1 MTEIPFSIAAK
12 VSEHLVNLTIRQGQ
26 YLFRVN
32 KIMRNLESEKKALA
46 STHEH
51 IQKRAE
57 EATHKA
63 EKVNYDVSV
72 WLNEVM
78 EHIKEV
84 EKLEQEILVHSNSCF
99 RGQFHI
105 INRYIL
111 CKQMKKKT
119 EDLMQLNK
127 KCQFEPF
134 SFPAPLPDIEHFSS
148 GNFEYFKSTRL
159 AADQLLEALQDD
171 SSYIIGLYGMGGS
184 GKTTLVKEVGKKA
197 KELKLFDH
205 VLFTTVSQSPNITK
219 IQDELAD
226 LLGLTL
232 DEKSEAGKARR
243 ISIRLQSGER
253 ILIILDDVWAK
264 LNLEDIGIPVDGNLK
279 GCKVLLTTRRQ
290 EVCNLMDCLKRIPLY
305 LLSEEEA
312 WSLFQKHADI
322 DAVLSSNL
330 PSNLQLQR
338 EVCKECKG
346 LPIAIATV
354 GSSLKGKLS
363 VVDEW
368 KVALQSL
375 RDSKPVDVDEGV
387 RDAFSCLKL
396 SYDYLK
402 REDIK
407 LLFLICSMFPE
418 DHEIPV
424 DDLIKYA
431 VGLGICEGSFD
442 FASDRLRIY
451 VNRLVDSC
459 LLMCCEMNKCD
470 QIIHYKKDHV
480 KMHDMVRDV
489 ALWIAS
495 KDRAIIVNLA
505 RNLNTSIESGAI
517 KDCYALS
524 SWYNNG
530 IDKLLHQL
538 DAPKLEILLIN
549 LFVQSIPLELSDESF
564 QGLKELKVLALVN
577 KNYYQKVAISFPQSL
592 QLLTNLR
599 TLRLVG
605 WDLGDISFVVSLKRL
620 EILDLQYSNFKELP
634 NGITMLDKLKL
645 LDLSQCRIEQSCL
658 QVIRRCSQLEE
669 LYGFNY
675 GDCSSPRIMEPYKC
689 FGDDDDVIFPNL
701 QRFKLY
707 LGPLM
712 RSPSSELLSSSK
724 RLLYVNGFN
733 PSASDAFLKYL
744 LQRTFDVRLYGLHG
758 GCKNIFPATVQAV
771 GCMNEMTHLLLNFC
785 SELECLVDSTSNS
798 DDRILLDAT
807 LPKLVELCLERIDN
821 LKELWRGPFLHCFF
835 EKLQVLRMVCCN
847 QLHRIFPQPCNMQSL
862 KKLSII
868 QCRTLTS
875 VFPMSVARTLVKLE
889 YLIIKECSE
898 LRYIINNEQE
908 DGTDTEDVTV
918 HIPYNSHEIFP
929 ELRVLTISSCGN
941 LEFILPN
948 SCIEGLLKLRK
959 IEISLASKLKYIFG
973 QCKNEDQLSCLN
985 SAKMVLP
992 HLEEIELESLPN
1004 LLGIFSENYHLS
1016 WECLKKLTWRNCPR
1030 LSTNSSPNNFN
1041 FALENQQLPPN
1052 TETHLGKECFL
1063 NSKLEKLSFLNVH
1076 DLRFIWTAST
1086 LTQTLRLQ
1094 HLQYLTVSRCRK
1106 LKSIFTSVIQRCLPE
1121 LVELYVGNCE
1131 ELEEIVTEDGKY
1143 DNVSIAQTWFP
1154 KLMRIEVRRC
1164 SKLKS
1169 LFSTVIAGKL
1179 PHLSSLI
1186 IVDAPQLKEIFR
1198 HGNETDPVDGEPL
1211 FFQNLKELRLEELTS
1226 LVDVGVKLPSKKICK
1241 VRIHECPNIGSSIVD
1256 SASSVNRGTT
1266 NESKE
1271 YN

>member
-1 MTEIPFSIAAK
+1 MTEIIVSIAAK
-12 VSEHLVNLTIRQGQ
+12 VSEHLVNLTIHQGQ

-32 KIMRNLESEKKALA
+32 KIMKNLESEKKALA

-57 EATHKA
+57 EATYKA
-63 EKVNYDVSV
+63 EKVNDAVPV

-78 EHIKEV
+78 ELTKEV

-111 CKQMKKKT
+111 CKQMKNKT
-119 EDLMQLNK
+119 EALMQLNK

-134 SFPAPLPDIEHFSS
+134 SFPAPIPDIEHFSS

-205 VLFTTVSQSPNITK
+205 VLFTTVSQSPNVTK
-219 IQDELAD
+219 IQDELID
-226 LLGLTL
+226 FLGLIL
-232 DEKSEAGKARR
+232 DEKTEAGKARR

-264 LNLEDIGIPVDGNLK
+264 LNLEDIGIPVDGNRK

-290 EVCNLMDCLKRIPLY
+290 EVCNLMDCLKRIPLD

-312 WSLFQKHADI
+312 WSLFQKHAGI

-330 PSNLQLQR
+330 LSNLQLQR

-375 RDSKPVDVDEGV
+375 RDSKPVDVGEGV
-387 RDAFSCLKL
+387 GDAFSCLKL

-402 REDIK
+402 YDIK
-407 LLFLICSMFPE
+407 LLFLMCSMFPE
-418 DHEIPV
+418 DHEILV
-424 DDLIKYA
+424 DDLIKYG

-442 FASDRLRIY
+442 SASDRLRMY

-459 LLMCCEMNKCD
+459 LLMRCEMNKCD
-470 QIIHYKKDHV
+470 QVLHYKNDHV

-495 KDRAIIVNLA
+495 KDRPIIVNPA
-505 RNLNTSIESGAI
+505 RKLNTSIESGAI

-538 DAPKLEILLIN
+538 DAPKLQILLIN
-549 LFVQSIPLELSDESF
+549 LFVQSIPLGLKGSLELSDESF
-564 QGLKELKVLALVN
+564 RGLKELKVLALVN

-592 QLLTNLR
+592 QMLTNLR

-620 EILDLQYSNFKELP
+620 EILDLQYSKFKELP
-634 NGITMLDKLKL
+634 DGITMLDKLKL
-645 LDLSQCRIEQSCL
+645 LDLSQCRIEHSCL
-658 QVIRRCSQLEE
+658 EVIRRCSQLEE

-675 GDCSSPRIMEPYKC
+675 GDCSSPRIMEPYQC
-689 FGDDDDVIFPNL
+689 FGDDGDVTFPNL
-701 QRFKLY
+701 Q
-707 LGPLM
+707 
-712 RSPSSELLSSSK
+712 
-724 RLLYVNGFN
+724 
-733 PSASDAFLKYL
+733 
-744 LQRTFDVRLYGLHG
+744 
-758 GCKNIFPATVQAV
+758 
-771 GCMNEMTHLLLNFC
+771 
-785 SELECLVDSTSNS
+785 
-798 DDRILLDAT
+798 
-807 LPKLVELCLERIDN
+807 
-821 LKELWRGPFLHCFF
+821 
-835 EKLQVLRMVCCN
+835 
-847 QLHRIFPQPCNMQSL
+847 
-862 KKLSII
+862 
-868 QCRTLTS
+868 
-875 VFPMSVARTLVKLE
+875 
-889 YLIIKECSE
+889 
-898 LRYIINNEQE
+898 
-908 DGTDTEDVTV
+908 
-918 HIPYNSHEIFP
+918 
-929 ELRVLTISSCGN
+929 
-941 LEFILPN
+941 
-948 SCIEGLLKLRK
+948 
-959 IEISLASKLKYIFG
+959 
-973 QCKNEDQLSCLN
+973 
-985 SAKMVLP
+985 
-992 HLEEIELESLPN
+992 
-1004 LLGIFSENYHLS
+1004 
-1016 WECLKKLTWRNCPR
+1016 R
-1030 LSTNSSPNNFN
+1030 LSTNSSPNNLN
-1041 FALENQQLPPN
+1041 FALENRQLPPN

-1106 LKSIFTSVIQRCLPE
+1106 LKSIFTSIIQRCLPE
-1121 LVELYVGNCE
+1121 LLELYIGNCE
-1131 ELEEIVTEDGKY
+1131 ELEEIVAEDGKY

-1154 KLMRIEVRRC
+1154 KLTRIEVRRC

-1169 LFSTVIAGKL
+1169 LFSTVIARNL
-1179 PHLSSLI
+1179 PQLSSLI
-1186 IVDAPQLKEIFR
+1186 IVDAPQLKEIFG

-1211 FFQNLKELRLEELTS
+1211 FFQKLKELRLEELKN
-1226 LVDVGVKLPSKKICK
+1226 LVDVGIKLPSKELCK
-1241 VRIHECPNIGSSIVD
+1241 VRIHECPNIGSSMVD

-1266 NESKE
+1266 NESNE
-1271 YN
+1271 CG